1 MNKDEWGV
9 VFRLNTNYDMSGN
22 TALSL
27 TFTKPDGTTLTVS
40 NPSVTAPNS
49 TASGFDANEYFQYTF
64 VDGDVDQDGPWS
76 VRGTYT
82 DANKVLKTPS
92 VNFTVDP

>member
-1 MNKDEWGV
+1 MNVNEWGV

-27 TFTKPDGTTLTVS
+27 TFTKPNGTTLTVT
-40 NPSVTAPNS
+40 PTAPAVA
-49 TASGFDANEYFQYTF
+49 ASGFDANEYFQYTF

-82 DANKVLKTPS
+82 DANKVLLTPS
-92 VNFTVDP
+92 VAFTVDP